1 MPPMEPIKPKQ
12 TSVDVKAAKP
22 VSSVAAKTI
31 VNTEIVD
38 IDADTQ
44 VKNQKLKSFFVF
56 NFFAVDSNR
65 HVSFHVMFLFLCLMK
80 NRYGSTK
87 KKLELAN
94 KIIAELKKQK

>member
-44 VKNQKLKSFFVF
+44 VKNQNFEKFFCF
-56 NFFAVDSNR
+56 Q
-65 HVSFHVMFLFLCLMK
+65 FLCSGLQQT
-80 NRYGSTK
+80 R
-87 KKLELAN
+87 
-94 KIIAELKKQK
+94 